1 MAKDIIKSMRVC
13 PKCGEPMELVGENLA
28 EFRYVCKRLAQK
40 KEIES

>member
-1 MAKDIIKSMRVC
+1 MAKDTIKSMRVC
-13 PKCGEPMELVGENLA
+13 SKCGGKMELVGEDLT